1 MAVVGADDEVIFSRV
16 AEDVIEIVIGLAGDL
31 NALVFQD
38 VLRQLLAASRMAPRQ
53 IMNRIGNPL
62 GANFDDPDAQLG
74 ETAPG
79 CRH

>member
-1 MAVVGADDEVIFSRV
+1 MAVVGADDERIFSRI
-16 AEDVIEIVIGLAGDL
+16 AEDVIEIVIGLAGDP
-31 NALVFQD
+31 NPLVFQD
-38 VLRQLLAASRMAPRQ
+38 AFAQLLAPSRMAARQ

-62 GANFDDPDAQLG
+62 GANFDDTDASIG